1 MQKNT
6 TMQKAA
12 LAAATLAA
20 ALSAGVISANENT
33 ASGAR
38 SAMLDTW
45 TGPYGGVPAW
55 NQVKVEEFVP
65 AFMSAMA
72 DSRAIIAM
80 IANNPDAPTFANTI
94 VELERSSQSLD
105 QVYTYYGVHAATL
118 NLGELPNIQRE
129 LAPKLAA
136 FNDEIN
142 QNEPLF
148 RRVEAVYNSP
158 DKAKLTPEEQRLIWT
173 YHNGFVRAG
182 ANLNT
187 EQKARIAAING
198 RLATLFT
205 NFSQNTLD
213 DESNLFTVIENEAEL
228 SGLPAD
234 LIAAAASNAQA
245 RELNGKWVINN
256 TRSSMEPVLVSSA
269 NRALREKV
277 WRTYFSRGDT
287 GGKTDNNAIITEI
300 LKLRFERAQL
310 LGYKTHAHWRVEPQ
324 MAATPERAMAL
335 MESVWTPAV
344 AQVKVDVAAMQA
356 IADAE
361 AAWIKIAPW
370 DYRYYAEKLR
380 KAKYDLDMNEV
391 KPYMQLGK
399 LREGMFWAA
408 GQLYGLRFSLING
421 LPVQHPDVT
430 VYEVKSAKGKHVG
443 LWYFD
448 PYARQGKR
456 SGAWMNA
463 YRGQEKL
470 FAVITPIVS
479 NNSNFVKGKP
489 GEPVLISWDDAE
501 TMFHEFG
508 HALHGLLSDVKYPS
522 LAGTSVARD
531 FVEFPSQINEH
542 WLSTPEVLNKF
553 ALHYQ
558 TGKPIPKALVDKI
571 EAAETF
577 NEGFKT
583 MEYLASAV
591 IDMKLHLAAGQ
602 TIDPDRF
609 ESEELQ
615 ALGMPVEIVMRHRT
629 PQFSHVFASDG
640 YSAGYY
646 SYLWSDSLT
655 ADAWEAFEEG
665 KGPWDKTVADR
676 FRKTILSSGNTQD
689 QTEAFRAFRGRDVQT
704 DALMRKRGFLPAPGA
719 DTSSKKAEQQ

>member
-1 MQKNT
+1 M
-6 TMQKAA
+6 
-12 LAAATLAA
+12 LAA
-20 ALSAGVISANENT
+20 
-33 ASGAR
+33 
-38 SAMLDTW
+38 W

-55 NQVKVEEFVP
+55 DKVKPEDFGA
-65 AFMSAMA
+65 AFTAAMA
-72 DSRAIIAM
+72 DSRARVAKIAS
-80 IANNPDAPTFANTI
+80 NPDAPTFANTI
-94 VELERSSQSLD
+94 IELERSGRLLD
-105 QVYTYYGVHAATL
+105 QVYTYYGVHSSTL
-118 NLGELPNIQRE
+118 NLGEMPNIQRD

-148 RRVEAVYNSP
+148 KRVEAVYNSP
-158 DKAKLTPEEQRLIWT
+158 DKAKLTPEEQRLVWT
-173 YHNGFVRAG
+173 YYNGFVRSG
-182 ANLNT
+182 ATLNA
-187 EQKARIAAING
+187 EQKARITEING
-198 RLATLFT
+198 RLATLFN
-205 NFSQNTLD
+205 NFSQNLLD
-213 DESNLFTVIENEAEL
+213 DESNLFTVVENESDLA
-228 SGLPAD
+228 GLPAD
-234 LIAAAASNAQA
+234 LIAAAASNAEA
-245 RELNGKWVINN
+245 RSLKGKWVINN
-256 TRSSMEPVLVSSA
+256 TRSSMEPVLVNAS

-277 WRTYFSRGDT
+277 WRTYFSRGDN
-287 GGKTDNNAIITEI
+287 GGKTDNNSIITEI

-324 MAATPERAMAL
+324 MAGTPERAMAL
-335 MESVWTPAV
+335 MESVWTPAA
-344 AQVKVDVAAMQA
+344 AQVKADVAAMQA
-356 IADAE
+356 IADKE
-361 AAWIKIAPW
+361 EAWIKIAPW

-380 KAKYDLDMNEV
+380 KEKYDLDMNEV
-391 KPYMQLGK
+391 KPYMQLDK

-408 GQLYGLRFSLING
+408 GQLYGLKFKLVKG

-430 VYEVKSAKGKHVG
+430 VYEVTNAKGKHVG

-448 PYARQGKR
+448 PYARPGKR

-470 FAVITPIVS
+470 DGNVTPIVS
-479 NNSNFVKGKP
+479 NNSNFVKGQP

-508 HALHGLLSDVKYPS
+508 HALHGMLSDVKYPS

-591 IDMKLHLAAGQ
+591 IDMKLHLAGGE
-602 TIDPDRF
+602 TIDPDKF
-609 ESEELQ
+609 EREELQ
-615 ALGMPVEIVMRHRT
+615 KLGMPAEIVMRHRT
-629 PQFSHVFASDG
+629 PQFGHVFSSDG

-655 ADAWEAFEEG
+655 ADAWEAFGEG
-665 KGPWDKTVADR
+665 KGPWDKSVAER
-676 FRKTILSSGNTQD
+676 FRKTILSAGNTKD
-689 QTEAFRAFRGRDVQT
+689 QAEEFREFRGRDVQT
-704 DALMRKRGFLPAPGA
+704 DALMRKRGFLPKAGG
-719 DTSSKKAEQQ
+719 SSGKKAGQ

>member
-1 MQKNT
+1 MQKT
-6 TMQKAA
+6 A

-20 ALSAGVISANENT
+20 ALSFTVSDASAADTT
-33 ASGAR
+33 ASR
-38 SAMLDTW
+38 PAMLQDW

-55 NQVKVEEFVP
+55 DKVQPAEFVP
-65 AFMSAMA
+65 AFMAAMD
-72 DSRAIIAM
+72 DSRAHINRITS
-80 IANNPDAPTFANTI
+80 NPEAPTFANTI
-94 VELERSSQSLD
+94 AELERSGKLLD

-118 NLGELPNIQRE
+118 NLGDMPAIQRE

-136 FNDEIN
+136 FGDEVN
-142 QNEPLF
+142 QNEALF
-148 RRVEAVYNSP
+148 KRIEAVYNSP
-158 DKAKLTPEEQRLIWT
+158 DKAKLTPEEQRLTWR
-173 YHNGFVRAG
+173 YWNNFVRSG
-182 ANLNT
+182 AKLNT
-187 EQKARIAAING
+187 EQKARIAEING

-205 NFSQNTLD
+205 QFSQNVLD
-213 DESNLFTVIENEAEL
+213 DETNLFTVVENESDLA
-228 SGLPAD
+228 GLPPD
-234 LIAAAASNAQA
+234 LIAAAAANAEA
-245 RELNGKWVINN
+245 RGLKGKWVINN
-256 TRSSMEPVLVSSA
+256 TRSSMEPVLTSAA

-324 MAATPERAMAL
+324 MAGTPERAMEL
-335 MESVWTPAV
+335 LESVWKPAA
-344 AQVKVDVAAMQA
+344 AQVRADVAEMQA

-361 AAWIKIAPW
+361 GAWIKIAPW
-370 DYRYYAEKLR
+370 DYRYYVEKLR
-380 KAKYDLDMNEV
+380 KAKFDLDMNEV
-391 KPYMQLGK
+391 KPYMQLEK

-408 GQLYGLRFSLING
+408 GQLYGLKFKLVKG

-430 VYEVKSAKGKHVG
+430 VYEVLNSKGKHVG

-448 PYARQGKR
+448 PYARPGKR

-470 FAVITPIVS
+470 DGVVTPIVS
-479 NNSNFVKGKP
+479 NNSNFVKGKA
-489 GEPVLISWDDAE
+489 GEPVLISWDDAT

-522 LAGTSVARD
+522 LAGTAVARD
-531 FVEFPSQINEH
+531 FVEFPSQINEY
-542 WLSTPEVLNKF
+542 WLAQPEVLNKF

-571 EAAETF
+571 KAAGTF
-577 NEGFKT
+577 NQGFQT

-591 IDMKLHLAAGQ
+591 IDMKLHLAGGE
-602 TIDPDRF
+602 TIDPDKF
-609 ESEELQ
+609 EREEL
-615 ALGMPVEIVMRHRT
+615 AKLGMPAEIVMRHRT
-629 PQFSHVFASDG
+629 PQFGHVFASDG

-655 ADAWEAFEEG
+655 ADALEAFEEG
-665 KGPWDKTVADR
+665 KGAWDKGVAER
-676 FRKTILSSGNTQD
+676 FRKTILSVGNTTD
-689 QTEAFRAFRGRDVQT
+689 QAEAFRAFRGRDVQT
-704 DALMRKRGFLPAPGA
+704 DALMRKRGFLPAK
-719 DTSSKKAEQQ
+719 TAE